1 MQTGYSAKFMFLAM
15 QQAKIAYANNEVP
28 VGAVI
33 VRDGAVIGSGCNG
46 VISMNSVSAHAEI
59 IAIND
64 AASMT
69 KNYRLTDSNIYVTLE
84 PCHMCAKAIVDARIK
99 NLYFGALE
107 PKTGAILSIDRFL
120 DASHLNHKVNY
131 SSGYL
136 ASDSANL
143 LKSFFRSR
151 RS

>member
-1 MQTGYSAKFMFLAM
+1 MSIQAIDKFML
-15 QQAKIAYANNEVP
+15 QALEMARIAFENDEVP

-33 VRDGAVIGSGCNG
+33 VQEGKIIGGGFNQVIQNNS
-46 VISMNSVSAHAEI
+46 VISHAELN
-59 IAIND
+59 AIND
-64 AASMT
+64 ASL
-69 KNYRLTDSNIYVTLE
+69 KINNYRLVDCDIYVTLE

-120 DASHLNHKVNY
+120 DASHLNHKVDY

-136 ASDSANL
+136 ASESANL